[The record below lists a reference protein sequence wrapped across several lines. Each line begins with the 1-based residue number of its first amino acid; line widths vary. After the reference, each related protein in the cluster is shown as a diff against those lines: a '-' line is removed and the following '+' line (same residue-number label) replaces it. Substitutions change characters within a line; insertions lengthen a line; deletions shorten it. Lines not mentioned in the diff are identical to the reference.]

1 MLYLGPKR
9 KDRWEAVVFSP
20 PREVFAIAEQV
31 TALPPF
37 SFRVVDDHTA
47 EVVQD
52 LANGFFGQW
61 SKVRYPKN
69 RIRIECEQIP
79 AGTRVIITA
88 AGERS
93 ATMRAT
99 NLLRI
104 LSLGERDHHT
114 VYRYRGIPPGFCTIV
129 QSWAGTGYPL
139 FQQPDHAAPR
149 GRAVRPA
156 SKLVALEQRGRW
168 VRVRA
173 GEGDDTEEGWI
184 EADQLVPDESL
195 ARTPVA

>member
-9 KDRWEAVVFSP
+9 SDHWEAVVFAP

-31 TALPPF
+31 MALPPF

-69 RIRIECEQIP
+69 RIRIECQPIP
-79 AGTRVIITA
+79 AGTMVTVA
-88 AGERS
+88 AQGDRS
-93 ATMRAT
+93 ATIRAT

-104 LSLGERDHHT
+104 LGRGERDRST
-114 VYRYRGIPPGFCTIV
+114 VYRFRAIPPGPCTVV
-129 QSWAGTGYPL
+129 QSWAGTGYPI
-139 FQQPDHAAPR
+139 FSEPDHSAAR

-156 SKLVALEQRGRW
+156 SPLLALEQRGRW

-173 GEGDDTEEGWI
+173 GQGDDSGEGWI
-184 EADQLVPDESL
+184 EADQLVPDE
-195 ARTPVA
+195 TPSRRAAS

>member
-9 KDRWEAVVFSP
+9 QDRWEAVVFAP
-20 PREVFAIAEQV
+20 PREVFALAEQV
-31 TALPPF
+31 TGLPPF
-37 SFRVVDDHTA
+37 SFRVVDGHTA

-69 RIRIECEQIP
+69 RIRIECEPIS
-79 AGTRVIITA
+79 AGTRVTISA
-88 AGERS
+88 QGDRS
-93 ATMRAT
+93 CTMRAT

-104 LSLGERDHHT
+104 LGRGERDRST
-114 VYRYRGIPPGFCTIV
+114 VYRYRAIPPGPCTVV
-129 QSWAGTGYPL
+129 QSWAGTGYPVYSE
-139 FQQPDHAAPR
+139 PDHGAPR

-156 SKLVALEQRGRW
+156 SPLVALEQRGRW

-173 GEGDDTEEGWI
+173 GEGDEVEEGWI
-184 EADQLVPDESL
+184 EADQLVPDQAPPRTL
-195 ARTPVA
+195 AS

>member
-9 KDRWEAVVFSP
+9 HDRWEAVVFAP

-31 TALPPF
+31 AGLPPF

-69 RIRIECEQIP
+69 RIRIECEASP
-79 AGTRVIITA
+79 AGTRVTITA
-88 AGERS
+88 DGERS
-93 ATMRAT
+93 VTMRAT

-104 LSLGERDHHT
+104 LGRGERDAYT
-114 VYRYRGIPPGFCTIV
+114 VYRYRRIPPGLCTIV
-129 QSWAGTGYPL
+129 QSWAGTGYPI
-139 FQQPDHAAPR
+139 FKEPDHRAER

-156 SKLVALEQRGRW
+156 SPLRALRQEGRW
-168 VRVRA
+168 VQVRA
-173 GEGDDTEEGWI
+173 GEEPDSEVGWI
-184 EADQLVPDESL
+184 EADQLVPDQAP
-195 ARTPVA
+195 ARAAG